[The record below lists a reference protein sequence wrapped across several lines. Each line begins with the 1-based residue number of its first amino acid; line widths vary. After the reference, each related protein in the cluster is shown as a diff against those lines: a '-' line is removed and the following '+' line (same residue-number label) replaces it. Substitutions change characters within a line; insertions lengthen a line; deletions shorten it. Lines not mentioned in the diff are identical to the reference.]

1 MTLAGGLH
9 RLPDGWLATTVTWL
23 DRPVPRDAPETP
35 AVPGLVRGRFD
46 ELGLDGYR
54 ALFRRVGSDWLWTS
68 RLEMDDAELARILT
82 APGREIWTIDRDGV
96 PEALLELD
104 FASPGACE
112 VAFLGLAARL
122 RGQGTGRALIARAV
136 ARAHARSVGRLWL
149 HTCTHDDPG
158 AMGFYRRMGFV
169 PRRRAVEVMPD
180 PRLTGLLPPDAA
192 PHVPMI
198 APAR

>member
-1 MTLAGGLH
+1 VTLAGGIHPLA
-9 RLPDGWLATTVTWL
+9 DGWLATTVTWL
-23 DRPVPRDAPETP
+23 DLPVPRDAPDLP
-35 AVPGLVRGRFD
+35 ALPGLLRKRFGA
-46 ELGLDGYR
+46 LGLDGYR
-54 ALFRRVGSDWLWTS
+54 ALFRRVGTDWLWTS
-68 RLEMDDAELARILT
+68 RLEMDDAALARILT

-104 FASPGACE
+104 FAGP
-112 VAFLGLAARL
+112 AATL
-122 RGQGTGRALIARAV
+122 QGQGMGRVLIGHAV

-149 HTCTHDDPG
+149 HTCTHDDPK

-169 PRRRAVEVMPD
+169 PRRRSIEVMLD